1 MSHLEFA
8 HVHVR
13 LGGARILNGVSMSAK
28 AGEFIGLLGPNG
40 AGKSTLLRA
49 ALGLVPCEG
58 SILVAGQPSPH
69 LKAAERA
76 RLIAYIA
83 QEREVAW
90 PVSVE
95 TLVALGR
102 SPHRGQFARLSTADL
117 EAVGQAMMRMDVAHL
132 RKRLV
137 PSLSGGERARVL
149 IARAL
154 AQETPVLLADEPAAG
169 LDPAHQLALIAIFR
183 ELASEGRTVVAS
195 MHELT
200 LAAQGCGRIVLMNGG
215 EIIADGSPR
224 SALTEQ
230 TLAGVYGITASIAE
244 GESGLLIAPTGL
256 KPPVRSSM

>member
-1 MSHLEFA
+1 MSRLVFA
-8 HVHVR
+8 SVCVR
-13 LGGARILNGVSMSAK
+13 LGGARILNGVSMSAG

-49 ALGLVPCEG
+49 ALGLVAYDG
-58 SILVAGQPSPH
+58 SILVAGRQSSQ
-69 LKAAERA
+69 LKPAERA
-76 RLIAYIA
+76 RLVAYVA

-95 TLVALGR
+95 ALVTLGR
-102 SPHRGQFARLSTADL
+102 SPHRGQFARLSSADL
-117 EAVGQAMMRMDVAHL
+117 DAVERAMMRMDVSHL

-137 PSLSGGERARVL
+137 PTLSGGERARAL

-154 AQETPVLLADEPAAG
+154 AQEAPVLLADEPAAG
-169 LDPAHQLALIAIFR
+169 LDPAHQVALVAIFR
-183 ELASEGRTVVAS
+183 ELSSEGRIVVAS

-215 EIIADGSPR
+215 EVIADGPPR
-224 SALTEQ
+224 SALTEE

-244 GESGLLIAPTGL
+244 GENGLLIAPTGL
-256 KPPVRSSM
+256 KSAD